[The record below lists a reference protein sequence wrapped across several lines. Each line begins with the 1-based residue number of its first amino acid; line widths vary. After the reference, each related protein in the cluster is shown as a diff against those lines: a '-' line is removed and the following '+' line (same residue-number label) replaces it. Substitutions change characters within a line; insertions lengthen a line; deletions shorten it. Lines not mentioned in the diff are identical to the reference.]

1 MATAVADPKAAP
13 TKAVAKVDWNKPTDK
28 NGLEKLGGMIADQ
41 LMKSLPGFLQKQGK
55 QNADRMIRALI
66 LQAQKTPKLM
76 ECSPMSLFGACIE
89 AARLGLEIGGSLGH
103 AYLIPF
109 KGSAQLIIGY
119 KGFNDLAWRSNK
131 VVGVQVGKHCLKDSF
146 EYELGTESFLRHKPA
161 DGDRGQVLKY
171 YVTITTTTGKNFDL
185 MTVKELLDFRA
196 RYALSKGSGPWFE
209 AAFDDAGVF
218 IPQNGFDWMA
228 WKTIFRRMCKF
239 LPLSPELQTAIS
251 LDEASERGELSTY
264 QESVELL
271 TGQTQE
277 QLGNGNGNGGSTTS
291 DDLRRRMENSRAEAA
306 EVVVE
311 ATGEVIETLK
321 DYSRAAAKRIADA
334 DGSVAFSKAVEA
346 VDAELLKFD
355 PKHVA
360 GTLVV
365 VARRGAG
372 VAENAP
378 LARLG
383 DKPLESAKKAVDL
396 YLEEIGRE

>member
-1 MATAVADPKAAP
+1 MATETKPQ
-13 TKAVAKVDWNKPTDK
+13 TKAVAKAVDWNKPTDK
-28 NGLEKLGGMIADQ
+28 NGLERMGDMIVGQ
-41 LMKSLPGFLQKQGK
+41 VEKSLPKFLAGQGK
-55 QNADRMIRALI
+55 KMVRSLI
-66 LQAQKTPKLM
+66 LQATNKSSAKLM
-76 ECSPMSLFGACIE
+76 DCSPLTLFGACIE
-89 AARLGLEIGGSLGH
+89 AARLGLEIGGALGH

-119 KGFNDLAWRSNK
+119 KGFNDLAWRSNR
-131 VVGVQVGKHCLKDSF
+131 VIGVQVGKHCLRDSF

-161 DGDRGQVLKY
+161 DGDRGPVLKY
-171 YVTITTTTGKNFDL
+171 YVVITTTTGKNFDM
-185 MTVKELLDFRA
+185 MTVQEAINFRA
-196 RYALSKGSGPWFE
+196 RYALSKGSGPWYE
-209 AAFDDAGVF
+209 AAFEGDVF
-218 IPQNGFDWMA
+218 VPQNGFDWMA
-228 WKTIFRRMCKF
+228 WKTIYRRMCKF
-239 LPLSPELQTAIS
+239 LPLSPELQSAITI
-251 LDEASERGELSTY
+251 DEDSERGELQPY
-264 QESVELL
+264 QESIELL
-271 TGQTQE
+271 TGQPQDHSAD
-277 QLGNGNGNGGSTTS
+277 GNGNGESKTS

-311 ATGEVIETLK
+311 ATGEVIETLR
-321 DYSRAAAKRIADA
+321 DYSKAAAKRIADA

-360 GTLVV
+360 GTLVA

-383 DKPLESAKKAVDL
+383 DKPLESAKRAVDL